1 MPHWMIPLLFLPFSV
16 TWNLTDASIEY
27 VLFHPSA
34 RSSFMAENGYSP
46 FEGVN
51 LDLNTELAP
60 GVFWDN
66 TIKSMTDRSQ
76 YRYIA
81 WEFKMY
87 VRPIESLEIGY
98 HHESEHIL
106 DGGTI
111 RPFPLSDSLRITWKI
126 YSNPKPRK
134 AWFNF

>member
-81 WEFKMY
+81 WE
-87 VRPIESLEIGY
+87 
-98 HHESEHIL
+98 SEHIL